1 MIDLQIGG
9 QRRDPDSNAGRLA
22 FGTRSPLFSP
32 LNMHGKSNHGGRV
45 LAAVLALC
53 LTFACAAFA
62 QSGSHT
68 IRLTGWVN
76 CSMCIQANA
85 CKAKTRMS
93 CVSWWVNQGSSY
105 VLVVGTRNYRLLGA
119 DDELK
124 GLASRTVTITGE
136 QFRSDVTVSSIEPLA
151 DGAKAKDQR

>member
-1 MIDLQIGG
+1 M
-9 QRRDPDSNAGRLA
+9 
-22 FGTRSPLFSP
+22 
-32 LNMHGKSNHGGRV
+32 

-53 LTFACAAFA
+53 LTLACAAFA

-76 CSMCIQANA
+76 CSMCIQPNA
-85 CKAKTRMS
+85 CKAKTRTS
-93 CVSWWVNQGSSY
+93 CVRWWVNQGCSY

-124 GLASRTVTITGE
+124 GSAGRTVTITGE
-136 QFRSDVTVSSIEPLA
+136 QFRSDVTVSAIEPLA
-151 DGAKAKDQR
+151 DGVKVKDHR